1 MTNNLKSKTCPE
13 LCRRIKNLKWLGLS
27 IVAFVILAAGAV
39 AQAQSKVPRIGYL
52 TLQAKPNASEE
63 AFMQGLRDLGYIDGQ
78 NIAIEL
84 RRAAEKVERL
94 PALAEE
100 LVRLKPALIV
110 ARATP
115 PTQAAKNA
123 TTTIPIVMLG
133 VADAVGTGFVASLAR
148 PGGNITGTTN
158 IMPELA
164 GKRLEL
170 LREVLPKLSRVAFL
184 AYGPD
189 PAHKLFV
196 REAQQAA
203 ERFGLKFQPLVLT
216 TPDEIENAFATMT
229 RERVEALL
237 IQPLFSS
244 ALGQAARISQLA
256 IKSRLPT
263 MTDGSGFPDAGGLM
277 LYGPNQIHHMRRGAN
292 YVDRILKGAKPA
304 DLPVQQPTQFELVI
318 NLKTAKEIGVSIPQ
332 KVLVRADRVIR

>member
-1 MTNNLKSKTCPE
+1 MKVVSSQWSVVRSVFCFALWGLLFGVCVPVEAQPTNK
-13 LCRRIKNLKWLGLS
+13 I
-27 IVAFVILAAGAV
+27 
-39 AQAQSKVPRIGYL
+39 PRIGYL
-52 TLQAKPNASEE
+52 TLREQPNASSEE

-78 NIAIEL
+78 TITIEL

-100 LVRLKPALIV
+100 LVRLKPELIA

-115 PTQAAKNA
+115 PVQAARNA
-123 TTTIPIVMLG
+123 TTTIPMVMLG
-133 VADAVGTGFVASLAR
+133 VADAVGSGFVATLAR

-170 LREVLPKLSRVAFL
+170 LREILPKLSRVAFL

-203 ERFGLKFQPLVLT
+203 ERFAMKFQPLVIN
-216 TPDEIENAFATMT
+216 TPDEIENAFSTMAK
-229 RERVEALL
+229 ERTEALL

-244 ALGQAARISQLA
+244 SSRTGRAYRPAR
-256 IKSRLPT
+256 
-263 MTDGSGFPDAGGLM
+263 G
-277 LYGPNQIHHMRRGAN
+277 
-292 YVDRILKGAKPA
+292 
-304 DLPVQQPTQFELVI
+304 
-318 NLKTAKEIGVSIPQ
+318 
-332 KVLVRADRVIR
+332 